1 MQPTSFSSWYAPI
14 TAVALPLAA
23 AWILFIGLSAASY
36 RLANSRFAVTAN
48 DERWVDVSDEASN
61 LRSRTR
67 RVRTGRILELT
78 GVALILWSAVLVFTA
93 IALPWPILLGLLTT
107 FAARKFGP
115 YLAFAFVVGTWGAF
129 AVSPEPSRQA
139 LLMLAIAT
147 WIYILGRRWTRR
159 KYPAYRRGVD
169 QPTLDDWLPAPGI
182 EWRRPW
188 GRAIAGSTVVA
199 LLTVGL
205 LYTYAAAKWAA
216 IAGAGELQSVI
227 STARALPLGNLF
239 WWRVLVVV
247 IATARFGTAE
257 LLLISGMAAIYLLN
271 GLVLRLWAPDPWDV
285 ISRRDPRAFVYLRN
299 FGDDRTRIRAGT
311 YTRVPFLQVIFDVLV
326 PVRRRPFEQVM
337 ASLLAR
343 HGPVIGAADP
353 RVSGRRVG
361 VLKVAL
367 PHQSWSTDVTQWCES
382 AIAVVVSATP
392 ATIQDGLREELKLLS
407 SKISHQRIILIL
419 GPGKQDDLR
428 RRFADFKA
436 AWPAGSPLLDGL
448 DDERAVSG
456 TLVMVRVPGKGWD
469 CWGSRAGGSDRRR
482 SERQAD
488 RVERFPDRDGRG
500 RPTAGSFAG
509 HDLRR

>member
-1 MQPTSFSSWYAPI
+1 
-14 TAVALPLAA
+14 
-23 AWILFIGLSAASY
+23 
-36 RLANSRFAVTAN
+36 
-48 DERWVDVSDEASN
+48 
-61 LRSRTR
+61 
-67 RVRTGRILELT
+67 
-78 GVALILWSAVLVFTA
+78 
-93 IALPWPILLGLLTT
+93 
-107 FAARKFGP
+107 
-115 YLAFAFVVGTWGAF
+115 
-129 AVSPEPSRQA
+129 
-139 LLMLAIAT
+139 
-147 WIYILGRRWTRR
+147 
-159 KYPAYRRGVD
+159 
-169 QPTLDDWLPAPGI
+169 
-182 EWRRPW
+182 
-188 GRAIAGSTVVA
+188 
-199 LLTVGL
+199 LTVGL

-227 STARALPLGNLF
+227 STARALPLGKLF

-285 ISRRDPRAFVYLRN
+285 ISRQDPRAFVYLRN

-382 AIAVVVSATP
+382 AIAVVISATP

-482 SERQAD
+482 GERQTD